1 MVRYK
6 SGVDLREGIKLKS
19 FFFKTDVHFIILV
32 IYTHNYLANE
42 VLSRKALR

>member
-6 SGVDLREGIKLKS
+6 SGVDLREGIKLKP
-19 FFFKTDVHFIILV
+19 FFKTDVHFIILA